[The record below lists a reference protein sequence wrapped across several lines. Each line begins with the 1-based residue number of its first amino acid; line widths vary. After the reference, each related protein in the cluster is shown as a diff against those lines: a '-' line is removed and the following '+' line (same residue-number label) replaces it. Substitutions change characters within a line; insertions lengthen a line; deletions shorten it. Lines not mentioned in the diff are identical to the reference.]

1 LSQTA
6 NHKPKSSSVFIKPIR
21 VLRVPPYA
29 IPSLLTAKAES
40 LSALAKSLPKP
51 PLLHCIKECAIMPK
65 QNSNLSDALEYLN
78 TLILNGGEYPD
89 ASYKTTTVFNVN
101 AQDLQD
107 EYDRQFTQV
116 TAMKTYDSRFSE
128 ALEYLKTLVSETVIG
143 YLDAIE
149 QTSSKFNVYRADL
162 NEAYDNLFGGDE

>member
-1 LSQTA
+1 
-6 NHKPKSSSVFIKPIR
+6 
-21 VLRVPPYA
+21 
-29 IPSLLTAKAES
+29 
-40 LSALAKSLPKP
+40 
-51 PLLHCIKECAIMPK
+51 MPK